1 MSLSIRQIGPDEA
14 QAYRTIRLI
23 ALDGDPASFASDAE
37 TERARPLDWY
47 AQGTRDAAIFV
58 AFVDDQPV
66 GMAGL
71 FVSDRPKTSHIGTI
85 FGVYV
90 RPENRRNGMATDLM
104 DAVVAH
110 ARTMVR
116 QVHLGVA
123 VDNCAALNLYH
134 RLGFQTYGTEPRA
147 LNVDGRFIDE
157 HLMVRFL
164 DKEDRQ

>member
-14 QAYRTIRLI
+14 EIYRTIRLI
-23 ALDGDPASFASDAE
+23 ALEGDPASFASDAQ
-37 TERARPLDWY
+37 TERDRPLDWY

-58 AFVDDQPV
+58 AFVDGQPV

-71 FVSDRPKTSHIGTI
+71 FVPDRPKTSHIGTI
-85 FGVYV
+85 FGLYV
-90 RPENRRNGMATDLM
+90 RPEQRRNGTAAALM
-104 DAVVAH
+104 DAVISL
-110 ARTMVR
+110 ARTRVR

-123 VDNCAALNLYH
+123 VDNCAALKLYH

-147 LNVDGRFIDE
+147 LHVDGRFIDE

-164 DKEDRQ
+164 DKEDR

>member
-1 MSLSIRQIGPDEA
+1 MSLTIRQIGPEDA
-14 QAYRTIRLI
+14 KAYQTIRLI
-23 ALDGDPASFASDAE
+23 GLDGDPSSFASDAE
-37 TERARPLDWY
+37 TERAHPLEWY
-47 AQGTRDAAIFV
+47 AQSTKAAAVFL
-58 AFVDDQPV
+58 AFADDEPI

-71 FVSDRPKTSHIGTI
+71 VMSERPKTSHIGTI

-90 RPENRRNGMATDLM
+90 RPESRRCGVAADLM
-104 DAVVAH
+104 DAVIAH
-110 ARTMVR
+110 ARTVAK

-123 VDNCAALNLYH
+123 VDNCAALKLYH

-164 DKEDRQ
+164 DKEDR

>member
-14 QAYRTIRLI
+14 EAYRTIRLI
-23 ALDGDPASFASDAE
+23 ALEGDPASFASDVQ
-37 TERARPLDWY
+37 TERDRPLDWY

-58 AFVDDQPV
+58 AFEDDRPV

-71 FVSDRPKTSHIGTI
+71 FVSDRDKTSHIGTI

-90 RPENRRNGMATDLM
+90 RPQYRRAGLAVALM
-104 DAVVAH
+104 DTVI
-110 ARTMVR
+110 ARAKTKAR
-116 QVHLGVA
+116 QVHLSVA
-123 VDNCAALNLYH
+123 VDNCAALKLYH

-164 DKEDRQ
+164 DKEDR